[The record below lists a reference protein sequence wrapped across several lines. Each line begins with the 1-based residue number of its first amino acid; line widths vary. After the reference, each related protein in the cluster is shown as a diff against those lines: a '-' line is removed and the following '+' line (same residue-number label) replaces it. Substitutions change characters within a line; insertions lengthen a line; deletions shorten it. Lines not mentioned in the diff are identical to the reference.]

1 MSDDN
6 WDLFGAGGNPLLD
19 QDTRQYDATVNPAST
34 EALPAWTQEPAP
46 VAVPQVADPELLRF
60 KPQVDQLWS
69 RYSSGPDPAA
79 PAFRNLA
86 DTSATPSDV
95 KGAGPKTADGG
106 DSIFKS
112 IAKWFGFS
120 ETPEGRNASS
130 AAMTG
135 LISAAVKGGADALFG
150 APKRAAEI
158 EKLRAS
164 SEVDRAQ
171 AEAIAKKSNQAGM
184 ANLTL
189 NQAPGLLGGFRPAP
203 IVPIKTR
210 TA

>member
-135 LISAAVKGGADALFG
+135 LISAAVKGGADAYFR
-150 APKRAAEI
+150 APLQSAQVGELKARTSLDE
-158 EKLRAS
+158 
-164 SEVDRAQ
+164 AQ
-171 AEAIAKKSNQAGM
+171 ADAARRKSVQGGLSG
-184 ANLTL
+184 LTL
-189 NQAPGLLGGFRPAP
+189 NQSPGLLGGFRPAP